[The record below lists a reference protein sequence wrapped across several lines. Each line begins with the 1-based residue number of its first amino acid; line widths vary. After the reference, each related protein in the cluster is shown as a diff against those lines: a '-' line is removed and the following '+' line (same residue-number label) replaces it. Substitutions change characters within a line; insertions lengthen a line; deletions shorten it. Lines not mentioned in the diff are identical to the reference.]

1 LSVYDLLIN
10 IAADRG
16 KAMSDEQQDIDSAAE
31 HQHELE
37 QRQQLEN
44 SGAMDSALFTRPLC
58 PWPRITP
65 EDQFR
70 LEMHQLKV
78 INFALDKIFG
88 EPHEPA
94 RCLHGFE
101 VCEDCAR
108 VFGPQWL
115 GEEA

>member
-1 LSVYDLLIN
+1 LSVYDLLID

-16 KAMSDEQQDIDSAAE
+16 KAMSDDQQDIDEAGE

-44 SGAMDSALFTRPLC
+44 SGAMDPALFTRPLC
-58 PWPRITP
+58 LWPRITP
-65 EDQFR
+65 EDEFR
-70 LEMHQLKV
+70 MQMHQLKA

-88 EPHEPA
+88 VEVA

-115 GEEA
+115 GEEV